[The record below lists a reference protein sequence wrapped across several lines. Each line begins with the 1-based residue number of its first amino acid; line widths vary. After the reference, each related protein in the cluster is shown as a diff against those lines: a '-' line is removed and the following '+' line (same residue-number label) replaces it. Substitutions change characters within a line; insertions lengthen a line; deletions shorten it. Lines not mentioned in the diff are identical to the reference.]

1 MKISKNKN
9 GKLCQIIQGS
19 ILNTSFLCYYLIGDI
34 MKQNEVKEE
43 KYKLYKT
50 VREILH
56 PSISKK
62 NISNYKIILKEELLP
77 IKVYYPKKVSNIN
90 SAIIYVHGYSKINEE
105 EGYSKLLSTMA
116 KELDKMI
123 ISIDYNE
130 DDLLDK
136 QIESISKLYN
146 HLYSGLKTNGIESE
160 NILIMGDSTG
170 STLII
175 NIVNSGLIE
184 NIKEMKLLL
193 FYPAIID
200 NNINHSPIDYE
211 VITKLNKYY
220 QKIINKKVI
229 TANDILK
236 YGINEVYF
244 PSTTIICGN
253 VDSLLEPI
261 KKIKEKSNN
270 IDLKLISFASHNFL
284 YSKDKEIKKEYIK
297 IISSIL

>member
-1 MKISKNKN
+1 M
-9 GKLCQIIQGS
+9 CQIIQGS

-34 MKQNEVKEE
+34 MKQNELKEE

-62 NISNYKIILKEELLP
+62 NISNYKIILKEDLLP
-77 IKVYYPKKVSNIN
+77 IKVYYPQKISNLE
-90 SAIIYVHGYSKINEE
+90 SAIIYVHGYSKISK
-105 EGYSKLLSTMA
+105 EGSYSKLLSSMA
-116 KELDKMI
+116 KELDRMI

-130 DDLLDK
+130 EDLFDN
-136 QIESISKLYN
+136 QIESISKIYN

-200 NNINHSPIDYE
+200 NTINIDSSPIDYE
-211 VITKLNKYY
+211 IITKLNKYY
-220 QKIINKKVI
+220 QRILNKKTI

-236 YGINEVYF
+236 YEINEAHF
-244 PSTTIICGN
+244 PVTTIICGN
-253 VDSLLEPI
+253 VDSLIEQI
-261 KKIKEKSNN
+261 KEIKEKSDN
-270 IDLKLISFASHNFL
+270 INLKLISFASHNFL